1 MAGNRHAIYY
11 QYLRHS
17 MKKFI
22 IGASALF
29 LPGIAFAVTLE
40 DTLNE
45 IGNLINVAG
54 PIVIGLALL
63 YFFWGLASYIFS
75 SDDPE
80 KKESGRNIMI
90 WGVIA
95 LFVMVSVWGLV
106 NVLSDTFNLETGAP
120 DVPNIP
126 GLGR

>member
-1 MAGNRHAIYY
+1 
-11 QYLRHS
+11 
-17 MKKFI
+17 MKKFVI
-22 IGASALF
+22 PAGVLL
-29 LPGIAFAVTLE
+29 LPGIALAATLE
-40 DTLNE
+40 DVLNKF
-45 IGNLINVAG
+45 GDLINIAG
-54 PIVIGLALL
+54 PIVVGLALL

>member
-1 MAGNRHAIYY
+1 
-11 QYLRHS
+11 
-17 MKKFI
+17 MKKFVI
-22 IGASALF
+22 PASALL

-106 NVLSDTFNLETGAP
+106 NVLADTFNLDTQNTP